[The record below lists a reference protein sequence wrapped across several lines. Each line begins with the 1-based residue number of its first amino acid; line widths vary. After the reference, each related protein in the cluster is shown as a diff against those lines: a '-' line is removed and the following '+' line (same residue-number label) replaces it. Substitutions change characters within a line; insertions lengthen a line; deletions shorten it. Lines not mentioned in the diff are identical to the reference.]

1 MEDQKQNIIHDDE
14 ISLKDV
20 IMKLKGYASEVFRNW
35 KILALFLLLS
45 CIYFTYAALQD
56 NTKYKAE
63 LSFMVNE
70 DESQS
75 VTGAVGSLLGQFGL
89 MTSNSNYNLDKIL
102 ELFTTRKIV
111 ERVLFKRETID
122 GKEDY
127 IINHLIQS
135 YEDKGEWRAVKFYKR
150 PFIDAEEERGKR
162 EFRFQNDTLTVNNTY
177 ENRIFRTI
185 YQKVVGDS
193 KSGVVGMF
201 GSDYSD
207 KTGIMEISIQS
218 YHEDLSIRIANHLF
232 DELSKFYIEK
242 SIEKQQATFNIV
254 KMKTDS
260 IQDALNAAEFGLAQ
274 FKDTNRGLFSKQDQ
288 LSESRLK
295 RRVAILST
303 ALAKA
308 LENKE
313 IADFTL
319 QSKTPFIQ
327 VIDRPISPTVTIKKS
342 IFKNLQYGI
351 ILGLMAGI
359 IFIILRLLYRE
370 LMQ

>member
-1 MEDQKQNIIHDDE
+1 MENQKQNIVNDDE

-20 IMKLKGYASEVFRNW
+20 IIKLKSYASEIFRNW
-35 KILALFLLLS
+35 KILVLFLLLS
-45 CIYFTYAALQD
+45 CAYFTYSALQD
-56 NTKYKAE
+56 DIKYKAE

-75 VTGAVGSLLGQFGL
+75 VSGAVGGILGQFGL
-89 MTSNSNYNLDKIL
+89 MTSNSSYNLDKIL
-102 ELFTTRKIV
+102 DLFTTRKIV
-111 ERVLFKRETID
+111 ERVLFKREAIE

-127 IINHLIQS
+127 IINHLIES
-135 YEDKGEWRAVKFYKR
+135 FEEKGEWRAIKFYEW
-150 PFIDAEEERGKR
+150 PFVDREEEQRKR
-162 EFRFQNDTLTVNNTY
+162 EYRFDKDSLHVTNTF
-177 ENRIFRTI
+177 ENRIFRSV
-185 YQKVVGDS
+185 YRRVVGDPDNGIS
-193 KSGVVGMF
+193 GMF

-207 KTGIMEISIQS
+207 KTGIMDISIRS
-218 YHEDLSIRIANHLF
+218 YNEDLSIAITNHLF

-242 SIEKQQATFNIV
+242 SIEKQQATFDIV
-254 KMKTDS
+254 KIKSDS
-260 IQDALNAAEFGLAQ
+260 IQNALNNAEYGLAQ
-274 FKDTNRGLFSKQDQ
+274 FKDTNRGLYSKKDQ

-295 RRVAILST
+295 RKVAILST

-342 IFKNLQYGI
+342 LFKNLQYGI
-351 ILGLMAGI
+351 VLGLMAGI